1 MINLKL
7 TQYEGEKF
15 ERFLD
20 QEDSE
25 YFRPD

>member
-7 TQYEGEKF
+7 TQYEDEKF
-15 ERFLD
+15 ERFFD